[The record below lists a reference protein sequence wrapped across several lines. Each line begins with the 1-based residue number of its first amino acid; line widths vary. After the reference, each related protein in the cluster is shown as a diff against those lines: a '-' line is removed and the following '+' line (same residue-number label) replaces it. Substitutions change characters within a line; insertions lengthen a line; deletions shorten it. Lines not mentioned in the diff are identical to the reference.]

1 MTVCLRCLRVLPGV
15 CQVPAVE
22 PDEGQKGQCMHKAS
36 EARLG
41 PALVNIERAPA
52 LRTGKDKARRRAV
65 IPHATIHA
73 QHNNSP
79 PPSSSPPH
87 TLPRI
92 TEIVYWFKTD
102 FIVKLHIK
110 DCGG

>member
-1 MTVCLRCLRVLPGV
+1 
-15 CQVPAVE
+15 
-22 PDEGQKGQCMHKAS
+22 MHTAS

-52 LRTGKDKARRRAV
+52 LRTAGKGKARRRAV

-79 PPSSSPPH
+79 PPH

-92 TEIVYWFKTD
+92 TEIVYSWFKTD